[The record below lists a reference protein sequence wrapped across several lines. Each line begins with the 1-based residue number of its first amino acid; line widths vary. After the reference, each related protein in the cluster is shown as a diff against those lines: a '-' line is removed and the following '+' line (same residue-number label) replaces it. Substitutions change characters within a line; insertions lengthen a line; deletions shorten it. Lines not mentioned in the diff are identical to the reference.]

1 MRAVAGVWAAWA
13 AVCAWG
19 GVAGIAGAEPPAVID
34 RPLAEA
40 IDVDPGA
47 TCLDQVRLAA
57 SVQAWLTRDHVSAD
71 VRVHL
76 VGDEHDPN
84 AATFRITRSGKTRER
99 RFGALP
105 TGCEEATAVVGLAIA
120 LAIDATVMSDMVG
133 PEMSASGP
141 ARRTIAVQ
149 AMGAFEVLP
158 GGSVGGAVGIEY
170 GLASWLSV
178 RLDLLGLFSWGNHIE
193 GVSGVFD
200 VAVGAA
206 APQICAG
213 GAVNPGV
220 RFEMC
225 SGVPIGV
232 LRAQGRDFAVSRG
245 ATGIWIEASA
255 GVRLLFRAGIPWA
268 LDLEGLFPIRAPS
281 FRAEDPS
288 GQEKFRNPSA
298 AGALLGIGPAF
309 DF

>member
-1 MRAVAGVWAAWA
+1 
-13 AVCAWG
+13 
-19 GVAGIAGAEPPAVID
+19 VID

-47 TCLDQVRLAA
+47 TCLDQARLTG
-57 SVQAWLTRDHVSAD
+57 SVQAWLARDHVSAD

-84 AATFRITRSGKTRER
+84 AATFRIVCAGKTRER

-105 TGCEEATAVVGLAIA
+105 TDCQDATAVVGLAIA
-120 LAIDATVMSDMVG
+120 LAIDATVMKDIVG
-133 PEMSASGP
+133 PDANASSP
-141 ARRTIAVQ
+141 ARRTLAAQAV
-149 AMGAFEVLP
+149 GAFEVLP
-158 GGSVGGAVGIEY
+158 GASLGGAVGVEY

-178 RLDLLGLFSWGNHIE
+178 RLDLLGLFSWGNHID
-193 GVSGVFD
+193 GASGVFD

-213 GAVNPGV
+213 GEVSAGV

-232 LRAQGRDFAVSRG
+232 VRAQGRDFAVSRG
-245 ATGIWIEASA
+245 ASGLWLEASA

-268 LDLEGLFPIRAPS
+268 LDLGGLFPIRAPA
-281 FRAEDPS
+281 FRAEDSS
-288 GQEKFRNPSA
+288 GQERFRNPSA
-298 AGALLGIGPAF
+298 AGALLSIGPAF